1 MAAGTGSD
9 NTTGGGMTAAGRRTA
24 TFLAAGLGLLA
35 VGAWLQLR
43 PALRARD
50 VTVET
55 AEGKPLFPDL
65 TDASK
70 AASLE
75 IVSFDEATA
84 TLAPFKVVKSGGVWV
99 LPSHQNYP
107 ADAKDQL
114 AAAAT
119 ELVDRPIVA
128 VKSTS
133 PGDHALYGV
142 KEPDAEKVAVGDT
155 GVGQLV
161 EIRDASGTKLARLII
176 GKEFKRPVG
185 ADAAGRSLRY
195 VRKAGQDPVY
205 LVELDTAKFTTKF
218 DDWIEKD
225 LLKLSPWDVTRL
237 RIDDSSWSV
246 AFAPDGRPSISRTRT
261 SEIDLAYDDKEG
273 KWSLLK
279 LVDFGKGNKPEE
291 KPLAPGEE
299 LATAKLNDLKN
310 ALADLTIVDVVRKPA
325 GLSADLKAD
334 KKFTDD
340 EQAVVS
346 LAGRGFF
353 PIDSGEMLS
362 SSGETV
368 VGMKDGV
375 EYLLRFGNPTS
386 VAGEEAAGDAA
397 AGKPEGAGDEA
408 GKGSGD
414 KAGRYL
420 FVSARFNEGLLTKPE
435 LLPLPEAADK
445 PKAAGEQQPEGTK
458 PEEKKAAEQQPEEK
472 PAKDAAGAPGE
483 QGEPGPTGEQGD
495 TKPAPADGGP
505 DPLAKADE
513 DEAKAQAALE
523 ERRRI
528 ERENR
533 LAQEAYD
540 EKVKAGQ
547 KRVRELNSR
556 FADWYYV
563 VSEAEYAKIRLGR
576 AGVIQAKS
584 TEEAPAVPPAEPP
597 AP

>member
-1 MAAGTGSD
+1 MTGGARGD
-9 NTTGGGMTAAGRRTA
+9 ATEGGGMTAAGRRTV

-35 VGAWLQLR
+35 AGAWLQMR
-43 PALRARD
+43 PALRSRT
-50 VTVET
+50 VTAEM
-55 AEGKPLFPDL
+55 AEGKPLFPEL

-75 IVSFDEATA
+75 IVSFDEDTA

-119 ELVDRPIVA
+119 ELVERPIVD
-128 VKSTS
+128 VISNS

-142 KEPDAEKVAVGDT
+142 KEPDAEKVSVGET

-161 EIRDASGTKLARLII
+161 EIRDASGNKLARLII

-185 ADAAGRSLRY
+185 TDAAGRTLRY

-261 SEIDLAYDDKEG
+261 SELDLAYDDKEG

-291 KPLAPGEE
+291 KPLAADEE
-299 LATAKLNDLKN
+299 LATAKLNELKN

-325 GLSADLKAD
+325 GLSADLRAD

-340 EQAVVS
+340 QQAVLS

-353 PIDSGEMLS
+353 PIDSGEMLA

-375 EYLLRFGNPTS
+375 EYLLRFGNQTS
-386 VAGEEAAGDAA
+386 VAGEEGGAA
-397 AGKPEGAGDEA
+397 ATAKPSADAGEETEKA
-408 GKGSGD
+408 SGD

-420 FVSARFNEGLLTKPE
+420 FVSARFNEGLLAKPE

-445 PKAAGEQQPEGTK
+445 PAAAEEQTPEGSKPDETK
-458 PEEKKAAEQQPEEK
+458 PEEKKAGET
-472 PAKDAAGAPGE
+472 PAADAAGAPGDEGEAGAAGE
-483 QGEPGPTGEQGD
+483 QGEN
-495 TKPAPADGGP
+495 KPAPAEGGS

-513 DEAKAQAALE
+513 EEAKAQAALE

-576 AGVIQAKS
+576 ADVIQAKPAG
-584 TEEAPAVPPAEPP
+584 EAPAVPAAEPTP
-597 AP
+597 

>member
-1 MAAGTGSD
+1 MAAGMSGEG
-9 NTTGGGMTAAGRRTA
+9 TTGGGLTVAGRRTV

-35 VGAWLQLR
+35 TGAWLQMR
-43 PALRARD
+43 PALRSQT
-50 VTVET
+50 VTAEMT
-55 AEGKPLFPDL
+55 EGKPLFPEL
-65 TDASK
+65 IDASK

-75 IVSFDEATA
+75 IVSFDEDTA

-119 ELVDRPIVA
+119 ELVERPIVD
-128 VKSTS
+128 VISNS

-142 KEPDAEKVAVGDT
+142 KEPDAEKVTVGET

-161 EIRDASGTKLARLII
+161 EIRDASGNKLARLII

-185 ADAAGRSLRY
+185 TDAAGRTLRY

-205 LVELDTAKFTTKF
+205 LVELDTAKFTTSF

-291 KPLAPGEE
+291 KPLTADEE
-299 LATAKLNDLKN
+299 LATAKLNELKN

-340 EQAVVS
+340 QQAVLS

-353 PIDSGEMLS
+353 PIDSGEMLA

-386 VAGEEAAGDAA
+386 VAGEEGDAA
-397 AGKPEGAGDEA
+397 AEAKPPVAAGEETE
-408 GKGSGD
+408 KSSGD

-420 FVSARFNEGLLTKPE
+420 FVSVRFNEGLLAKPD
-435 LLPLPEAADK
+435 LLPLPEAAEK
-445 PKAAGEQQPEGTK
+445 PAAAEEQKPEGSNPDETK
-458 PEEKKAAEQQPEEK
+458 PEEKKAGQT
-472 PAKDAAGAPGE
+472 PAADAAGAPGDEGEAGAAGE
-483 QGEPGPTGEQGD
+483 QGEK
-495 TKPAPADGGP
+495 KPAPAEGGP

-513 DEAKAQAALE
+513 EEAKAQAALE

-576 AGVIQAKS
+576 ADVIQAKP
-584 TEEAPAVPPAEPP
+584 TDEAPAVPAAEPTP
-597 AP
+597 

>member
-1 MAAGTGSD
+1 MAAGVGSAE
-9 NTTGGGMTAAGRRTA
+9 TTGGGLTAAGRRTV
-24 TFLAAGLGLLA
+24 TFLAMGLGLLA
-35 VGAWLQLR
+35 AGAWLQMR
-43 PALRARD
+43 PALKSPE
-50 VTVET
+50 VTAEMT
-55 AEGKPLFPDL
+55 EGKPLFPEL
-65 TDASK
+65 TDAAK

-75 IVSFDEATA
+75 IVSFDEDTA

-119 ELVDRPIVA
+119 ELVERPIMDVI
-128 VKSTS
+128 SNS
-133 PGDHALYGV
+133 PGDHSLYGV
-142 KEPDAEKVAVGDT
+142 KEPDAEKVSVGET

-161 EIRDASGTKLARLII
+161 EIRDASGNKLARLII

-185 ADAAGRSLRY
+185 ADAAGRTLRY

-237 RIDDSSWSV
+237 SVDDSSWSV
-246 AFAPDGRPSISRTRT
+246 AFAPDSRPSISRTRT

-279 LVDFGKGNKPEE
+279 LIDFGKGNKPEE
-291 KPLAPGEE
+291 RPLASDEE
-299 LATAKLNDLKN
+299 LATAKLNELKN
-310 ALADLTIVDVVRKPA
+310 ALADLAIVDVVRKPA
-325 GLSADLKAD
+325 GLSAELKAD

-340 EQAVVS
+340 QQAVLS

-353 PIDSGEMLS
+353 PLDSGEMLS

-386 VAGEEAAGDAA
+386 VGGEQAGDPAAGQQGDGEE
-397 AGKPEGAGDEA
+397 EGAKD
-408 GKGSGD
+408 SGD
-414 KAGRYL
+414 KEGRYL
-420 FVSARFNEGLLTKPE
+420 FVSARFNEGLLAKPE
-435 LLPLPEAADK
+435 LLPLPEAAETPEARK
-445 PKAAGEQQPEGTK
+445 EQKA
-458 PEEKKAAEQQPEEK
+458 EE
-472 PAKDAAGAPGE
+472 
-483 QGEPGPTGEQGD
+483 
-495 TKPAPADGGP
+495 TKPAGDGGP
-505 DPLAKADE
+505 DSLAKADE

-528 ERENR
+528 ER
-533 LAQEAYD
+533 
-540 EKVKAGQ
+540 
-547 KRVRELNSR
+547 
-556 FADWYYV
+556 
-563 VSEAEYAKIRLGR
+563 
-576 AGVIQAKS
+576 
-584 TEEAPAVPPAEPP
+584 
-597 AP
+597 